1 MTKQIPVTVGFHLR
15 WRPLLGVAIVT
26 LLAGCMTAR
35 PKLPEPLRAPHG
47 KDSSLIEVLPGE
59 AAAGGAQT
67 PGIVVTP
74 PAGSQPDP
82 ALTAPIHIPAMP
94 YPNKPVSLVMDGVP
108 LSVFIDVV
116 FANELK
122 FPVAI
127 DKAVRER
134 NDMVSFRV
142 TQPTP
147 PEKMYKLAAELL
159 RGYGV
164 VVDETGGSLRFRDT
178 RAGAGNSNYVVTRDP
193 ARVPSGPRVVVSVPL
208 GSNSAL
214 TASNDVQTLFPA
226 QSGVT
231 AKVVTESNSVMLIG
245 PGDAVRQ
252 AVATIT
258 EMDRGGTQGSIAIRP
273 QFIDIAQ
280 LAAELKDVLRAQ
292 GYTVKDRESPA
303 GALTF
308 VMVPSSNQLLVF
320 GASQVALKF
329 AADWADKLDKPSSA
343 DGAVGGAYVYTPR
356 HTTVQSL
363 LPVIGAL
370 VGGTA
375 GGSPSAAGSAQ
386 NPAAR
391 TGAAASQGFDGGSN
405 SGSTSSRSSM
415 PGTANST
422 NGNSQ
427 VGVQTISGPYGQI
440 VADPVRN
447 LLVFQGDPQRWRAIQ
462 GVLSRLDVPTRQVVI
477 EVTVAEVSLT
487 DEYEHGVEWAIRN
500 MRIGNFS
507 GPIGILTGTTPAT
520 GMVWRATNKSGNL
533 QAVLNLWAQDSHVQ
547 ILSTPRIMVKSG
559 EHASIDV
566 GDEVP
571 IITSQATAPDLPITG
586 GTSSILQQVQ
596 YRKTGVLLDVQATVH
611 SSERVDLTISQEV
624 SQAAAN
630 TVSKISSPS
639 IKSRKAMTS
648 LTLADG
654 QSMLLG
660 GLIQN
665 NINDTVT
672 KVPLLGDIP
681 LLGNLFKQ
689 KHKSNDRTEL
699 IMLITPYIVS
709 DEDDARQITDVARS
723 RFESG
728 NQALR
733 LDRNGTLRDTKGGY
747 AAPANAVPM
756 TPNPVVTPVNDAGNA
771 TQAPAPQPAP
781 APQDGGSVVAPA
793 QPPAQKEKEP
803 GTQP

>member
-1 MTKQIPVTVGFHLR
+1 MTQ
-15 WRPLLGVAIVT
+15 
-26 LLAGCMTAR
+26 R
-35 PKLPEPLRAPHG
+35 PKLPEPLRAPRAG
-47 KDSSLIEVLPGE
+47 DSGLIEVIPG
-59 AAAGGAQT
+59 ANGTSDGTAQA

-82 ALTAPIHIPAMP
+82 ALTAPIRIPAMP
-94 YPNKPVSLVMDGVP
+94 NPGKPVSLVMDGVP

-116 FANELK
+116 FASELK

-127 DKAVRER
+127 DKTVRER
-134 NDMVSFRV
+134 SDLVSFRV
-142 TQPTP
+142 AQPTP
-147 PEKMYKLAAELL
+147 PQNMYKLAAELL

-164 VVDETGGSLRFRDT
+164 VVEEVGGSLRFRDA
-178 RAGAGNSNYVVTRDP
+178 RAGAGGSSNYVVTRDP
-193 ARVPSGPRVVVSVPL
+193 SRVPAGARVVVSVPL

-214 TASNDVQTLFPA
+214 SASNDIQAMFPP

-231 AKVVTESNSVMLIG
+231 ARVVTENNTVMLIG
-245 PGDAVRQ
+245 SSEAVRQ
-252 AVATIT
+252 AVATIV

-273 QFIDIAQ
+273 QFIDISQMAS
-280 LAAELKDVLRAQ
+280 ELRDVLRAQ
-292 GYTVKDRESPA
+292 GYTVKDAQNPS

-320 GASQVALKF
+320 GASQIALKF

-370 VGGTA
+370 VGGTMS
-375 GGSPSAAGSAQ
+375 GSPGTTPSAQQ

-391 TGAAASQGFDGGSN
+391 AGAAPASNAFD
-405 SGSTSSRSSM
+405 STSSAGASSRSNASI
-415 PGTANST
+415 ST
-422 NGNSQ
+422 NTSNGGNQ
-427 VGVQTISGPYGQI
+427 TGVQTMSGPYGQI

-447 LLVFQGDPQRWRAIQ
+447 ILVFQGDPQRWRAMQ

-477 EVTVAEVSLT
+477 EVTIAEVSLT

-507 GPIGILTGTTPAT
+507 GPVGILSGLTPAT
-520 GMVWRATNKSGNL
+520 GMVWHATSKSGNI
-533 QAVLNLWAQDSHVQ
+533 QAALNLWAKDSHIQ

-571 IITSQATAPDLPITG
+571 TITSQATAPDLPITG

-624 SQAAAN
+624 SQATAN
-630 TVSKISSPS
+630 TTSNISSPS
-639 IKSRKAMTS
+639 IKTRKASTS

-665 NINDTVT
+665 NINDDVT

-689 KHKSNDRTEL
+689 KHKTNDRTEL

-709 DEDDARQITDVARS
+709 DEEDARQITDVVRS
-723 RFESG
+723 RFQSG
-728 NQALR
+728 NQSLR
-733 LDRNGTLRDTKGGY
+733 LDGAALLRDAKGGY
-747 AAPANAVPM
+747 ATPANAVPM
-756 TPNPVVTPVNDAGNA
+756 TPSPLVTPAPDAGSA
-771 TQAPAPQPAP
+771 TPVPAPQPDPVPARKDTGGALVP
-781 APQDGGSVVAPA
+781 APQSS
-793 QPPAQKEKEP
+793 AQKGKDP
-803 GTQP
+803 GTRP